1 MWHGVTSR
9 STMFLL
15 ASISEIRS
23 FYIQSLRMIIS
34 RPSNMAEM
42 IFCLAFSASLQTV
55 FLETFI
61 LLPVSSKE
69 SFSKSISLRTS
80 TSADSRYI
88 GSSLLLGVGSNFSV
102 DGTDATITGFGCL
115 PDAPRLRL
123 LHQYPCLR
131 PRMNYVIYHKT

>member
-1 MWHGVTSR
+1 VWHGVTSH
-9 STMFLL
+9 STHVFYWHQ
-15 ASISEIRS
+15 AQKSEVS
-23 FYIQSLRMIIS
+23 TLSLRMIIS